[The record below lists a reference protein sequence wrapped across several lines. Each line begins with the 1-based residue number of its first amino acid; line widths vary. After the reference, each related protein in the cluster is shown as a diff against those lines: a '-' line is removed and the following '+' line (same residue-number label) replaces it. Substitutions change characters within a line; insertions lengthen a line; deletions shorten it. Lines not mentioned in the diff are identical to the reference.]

1 VSLHAILEVIRSGG
15 QAEID
20 EIEQRAFAQ
29 AREILANA
37 RLEAETIKEQAR
49 AAAEDPGF
57 RERTR
62 ILHRARLEALQ
73 MVGNAR
79 EELVDSAIKQTRGRL
94 DSLRMHSIYP
104 RVLRKLLGEALDE
117 LQRAQVEDECLPA
130 GTTTAAGSSVAAAS
144 LEADRRDRPLL
155 ERMLDEMGLEYPVQ
169 YNLQCW
175 GGLVVKSADGRI
187 SVINTLEARLERATP
202 YLRLSLAALFEQ
214 ERGDSQTQEQLAQ
227 VEGSLMEQSSEVS

>member
-1 VSLHAILEVIRSGG
+1 VSLHAILEVIRSAG

-29 AREILANA
+29 AREILVNA

-49 AAAEDPGF
+49 AVAEDPGF

-104 RVLRKLLGEALDE
+104 RVLHKLLGEALDE

-130 GTTTAAGSSVAAAS
+130 GTTAAGSSVAAAS

-175 GGLVVKSADGRI
+175 GGLVVKSAEGRI

-227 VEGSLMEQSSEVS
+227 VEGRLMEQSSEVS